1 MTETLIALL
10 SILIG
15 IIAANL
21 IGYFYKKYSFGFTGN
36 TLTGVFGSIFF
47 IKTFGHLGLNPTI
60 IMQNGSTNLL
70 LLILNFITSFLGAV
84 LALVL
89 LKKLKILWYKPK
101 QKNTNFKK

>member
-1 MTETLIALL
+1 
-10 SILIG
+10 
-15 IIAANL
+15 
-21 IGYFYKKYSFGFTGN
+21 
-36 TLTGVFGSIFF
+36 
-47 IKTFGHLGLNPTI
+47 
-60 IMQNGSTNLL
+60 MQNGSTNLL